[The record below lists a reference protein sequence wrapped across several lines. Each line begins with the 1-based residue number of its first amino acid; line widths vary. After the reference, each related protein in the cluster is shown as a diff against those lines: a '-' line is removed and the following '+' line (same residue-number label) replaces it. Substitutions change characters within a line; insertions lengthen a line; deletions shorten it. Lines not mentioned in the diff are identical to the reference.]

1 MPSRSNSRSS
11 DKKTLQKKNNVIKE
25 LRKKIKELDRRLDT
39 LNETIMDELDNRE
52 VVSKRLDNVFTDVKK
67 IQRDLDQDNERIDD
81 IVTNLHPLTHTMTI
95 VKQVLKEQLGVNW
108 ANYGISHHQN
118 IPRETTSTQSS
129 SRRRRSPRV

>member
-39 LNETIMDELDNRE
+39 LNGTIMDEFDNRE
-52 VVSKRLDNVFTDVKK
+52 VVSKRLDNIATD
-67 IQRDLDQDNERIDD
+67 
-81 IVTNLHPLTHTMTI
+81 LHPLTHTMTI

-129 SRRRRSPRV
+129 SRRRRST

>member
-1 MPSRSNSRSS
+1 MPSSKSSSN
-11 DKKTLQKKNNVIKE
+11 KKTLQKKNNIIKQ
-25 LRKKIKELDRRLDT
+25 LRKQIKELDRRLDT
-39 LNETIMDELDNRE
+39 LNETIMDEFDNRK
-52 VVSKRLDNVFTDVKK
+52 VVSKRLDSVFTDVKK

-81 IVTNLHPLTHTMTI
+81 IVTNLHPLKITMPI

-129 SRRRRSPRV
+129 SRRRRPPRV

>member
-39 LNETIMDELDNRE
+39 LNGTIMDEFDNRE
-52 VVSKRLDNVFTDVKK
+52 VVSKRLDNVFTD
-67 IQRDLDQDNERIDD
+67 
-81 IVTNLHPLTHTMTI
+81 LHSLTHTMTI
-95 VKQVLKEQLGVNW
+95 VKEVLKERGVNW

-118 IPRETTSTQSS
+118 IPRETTSTQSG
-129 SRRRRSPRV
+129 SRRRRTSRV

>member
-25 LRKKIKELDRRLDT
+25 LRKQIKELDRRLDT
-39 LNETIMDELDNRE
+39 LNETIMDEFDNRE
-52 VVSKRLDNVFTDVKK
+52 VVSKRLDNVFTD
-67 IQRDLDQDNERIDD
+67 
-81 IVTNLHPLTHTMTI
+81 LHSLTHTITI
-95 VKQVLKEQLGVNW
+95 VKEVLKERGVNW